1 MSIPLAFV
9 SPQTLLL
16 ESFRLALSGA
26 DFQVRLMPFQGQF
39 ADMEL
44 IESRPRIVVLDAAC
58 EGGTPMVWID
68 RLKVALPDTRVLVYL
83 RQVRGT
89 ECQTLLSVGAKG
101 LADQRISGSEV
112 LAGIRRMLR
121 GEVYLSPR
129 VAQAI
134 ALCRLGQTN
143 PFQSLSPRELTV
155 CDLVVE
161 GSRAPEIA
169 RNLSVSPKTV
179 NTYRYRIFEK
189 LGISSDVQLTHLAYQ
204 HGLKGLESPNGRF

>member
-1 MSIPLAFV
+1 MSIPLACV

-16 ESFRLALSGA
+16 ESCRQALSGT
-26 DFQVRLMPFQGQF
+26 DLHVRLMPFQGQF

-44 IESRPRIVVLDAAC
+44 IEARPRIVVLDSAC

-68 RLKVALPDTRVLVYL
+68 RLRVALPDTKVLVYL
-83 RQVRGT
+83 RHVRAT

-101 LADQRISGSEV
+101 LADHRVSGPEL
-112 LAGIRRMLR
+112 LAGLRRMLR

-129 VAQAI
+129 VAQSI
-134 ALCRLGQTN
+134 ALCRFGQKN

-161 GSRAPEIA
+161 GARAPDIA
-169 RNLSVSPKTV
+169 KHLSVSAKTV

-189 LGISSDVQLTHLAYQ
+189 LGITSDVQLTHLAYR
-204 HGLKGLESPNGRF
+204 HGLKGLESADGRI